1 MKGRETILKKNSM
14 RVFTAVMIAGVVGI
28 LIITLIRTFS
38 IRLLNSYEEFSSY
51 YSETASYIFK
61 ITNGIYDSQA
71 SISKFIA
78 AESDDEKI
86 EYIEDSKKTLDE
98 ISDMFEDLMGSVKK
112 YSESEDV
119 IPAYT
124 TFLMYKNYVDMATR
138 YSENGNNES
147 AVYYAN
153 RLIEPYARKVTN
165 ELEEINLEVKASLD
179 EKKSDV
185 DRKFVYLKT
194 VTIISIIGIAIS
206 STMALIYSVR
216 VTSEL
221 EKYKIKLEKEIEDKN
236 KALRDHSDKMLRL
249 QDQTIIGMANL
260 IESRDGNTG
269 EHVKRTSKYVEIIA
283 RKAMQR
289 GLYTDILN
297 ENYIELLVKAAPLH
311 DIGKIAVPDAILQ
324 KPSKLTAEEFEKIKA
339 HTTDGG
345 RIIKDVLGNIEE
357 KDYLKIAENVALSHH
372 EKWDGTGYPN
382 KLSSIDIPLEARI
395 MALADV
401 FDALVSKRCYKDAY
415 STDEAFDIIEKSKGT
430 HFDPKLTNIFLE
442 LKPEIEKYLKSH
454 GENK

>member
-1 MKGRETILKKNSM
+1 MKKNSM
-14 RVFTAVMIAGVVGI
+14 RVFIAVLISGIIGI
-28 LIITLIRTFS
+28 LIITLIRAFS
-38 IRLLNSYEEFSSY
+38 INLLNSYEEFSSY
-51 YSETASYIFK
+51 YSETASYIFR
-61 ITNGIYDSQA
+61 ITNGIYESQA
-71 SISKFIA
+71 STAKFIA
-78 AESDDEKI
+78 VRNESERSD
-86 EYIEDSKKTLDE
+86 YIQKSKETLDE
-98 ISDMFEDLMGSVKK
+98 INDMFESLQSSINNYAD
-112 YSESEDV
+112 DDNV

-124 TFLMYKNYVDMATR
+124 TFQTYKSYVDTAAE
-138 YSENGNNES
+138 YSENGDDES
-147 AVYYAN
+147 AMYYADHV
-153 RLIEPYARKVTN
+153 IEPYARKVTE
-165 ELEEINLEVKASLD
+165 ELETMSLDVKNSLD

-185 DRKFVYLKT
+185 DKKFTYVKVIT
-194 VTIISIIGIAIS
+194 IIGISGITVS
-206 STMALIYSVR
+206 SVIALIYSVR

-221 EKYKIKLEKEIEDKN
+221 EKYKIKLEQEIEDKN
-236 KALRDHSDKMLRL
+236 KALRDHADKMLRL

-269 EHVKRTSKYVEIIA
+269 EHVKRTSYYVEILA
-283 RKAMQR
+283 RKAMEK
-289 GLYTDILN
+289 GLYTDVLN

-324 KPSKLTAEEFEKIKA
+324 KPGKLTDEEFERIKA

-372 EKWDGTGYPN
+372 EKWNGTGYPN
-382 KLSSIDIPLEARI
+382 KLSGIDIPLEARI

-415 STDEAFDIIEKSKGT
+415 SVDKAFQIIEESKGT

-442 LKPEIEKYLKSH
+442 LKPEIEEYLK
-454 GENK
+454 K